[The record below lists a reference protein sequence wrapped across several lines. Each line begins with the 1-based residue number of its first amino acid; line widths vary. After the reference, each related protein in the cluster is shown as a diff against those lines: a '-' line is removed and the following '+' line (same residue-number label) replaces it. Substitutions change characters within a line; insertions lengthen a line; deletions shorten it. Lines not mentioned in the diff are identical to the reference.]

1 MTALPANFITDNGV
15 TMIDGLATGVL
26 LFVIA
31 LGLSLVFGVMDVL
44 NLAHGAI
51 YLVGAYVAVA
61 LLGGGSTMTL
71 VAFVGAVLL
80 AAVVGG
86 LGGWGLSAM
95 VRPVAHRGHLD
106 QALLTLGI
114 ALVVS
119 DLISMRFGNDVRS
132 IPAPDGLDGS
142 VSIFGQSYPLYRLIV
157 IVVGGLLAVAA
168 LYVIERTR
176 VGSLVARDVDAFAPV
191 PLLAAVVAGGLFA
204 LVTGVLMVRTKGTYF
219 LMLTLAIAELVH
231 VLAQRW
237 EGLTG
242 GTNGLYGIPSI
253 TLTPGGEAVTLA
265 GIRYWWILLVFLVG
279 FAVVWWTSKSTLG
292 RSLRGLRDNEER
304 MGSIGYSTFRLKLVV
319 YAIAGAVAGAAGSM
333 WVAQNRFVSPEDLAF
348 EVSAMALL
356 AVVVGGRG
364 RLWGAVLGAALV
376 TIIRDD
382 IGASL
387 DGRGPL
393 LLGLVFIAVVYL
405 LPRGFAGTDWRGLLA
420 RRPQEEKA

>member
-1 MTALPANFITDNGV
+1 MRKYASSI
-15 TMIDGLATGVL
+15 LAIIAVL
-26 LFVIA
+26 LLVAVPLIFPADMANTLSRVLA
-31 LGLSLVFGVMDVL
+31 LALLAVSLDLLVGVSGMPSLGHAAPFG
-44 NLAHGAI
+44 
-51 YLVGAYVAVA
+51 VGAY
-61 LLGGGSTMTL
+61 T
-71 VAFVGAVLL
+71 
-80 AAVVGG
+80 AA
-86 LGGWGLSAM
+86 
-95 VRPVAHRGHLD
+95 
-106 QALLTLGI
+106 
-114 ALVVS
+114 
-119 DLISMRFGNDVRS
+119 
-132 IPAPDGLDGS
+132 
-142 VSIFGQSYPLYRLIV
+142 
-157 IVVGGLLAVAA
+157 
-168 LYVIERTR
+168 
-176 VGSLVARDVDAFAPV
+176 LVARDVDAFAPV

>member
-1 MTALPANFITDNGV
+1 MKARSSAV
-15 TMIDGLATGVL
+15 VAVVAVL
-26 LFVIA
+26 FLVA
-31 LGLSLVFGVMDVL
+31 VPLVFPADMANTLSRVLALALLAVSLDLLVGVSGMPSL
-44 NLAHGAI
+44 GHAAPFG
-51 YLVGAYVAVA
+51 VGAY
-61 LLGGGSTMTL
+61 T
-71 VAFVGAVLL
+71 
-80 AAVVGG
+80 AA
-86 LGGWGLSAM
+86 
-95 VRPVAHRGHLD
+95 
-106 QALLTLGI
+106 
-114 ALVVS
+114 
-119 DLISMRFGNDVRS
+119 
-132 IPAPDGLDGS
+132 
-142 VSIFGQSYPLYRLIV
+142 
-157 IVVGGLLAVAA
+157 
-168 LYVIERTR
+168 
-176 VGSLVARDVDAFAPV
+176 LVARDVDAFAPV
-191 PLLAAVVAGGLFA
+191 ALLAAVVTGGLFA
-204 LVTGVLMVRTKGTYF
+204 LLTGVLMVRTKGTYF
-219 LMLTLAIAELVH
+219 LMLTLAVAEIFH

-237 EGLTG
+237 EGVTG
-242 GTNGLYGIPSI
+242 GTNGLYGIPSL
-253 TLTPGGEAVTLA
+253 TLVPGGEPVTLA

-279 FAVVWWTSKSTLG
+279 FAVVWWTSRSTLG

-304 MGSIGYSTFRLKLVV
+304 MASLGYSTFRLKLVV